1 MDKRVKRVINTVEH
15 TVKIRDEI
23 AAYLFKHNLSINQ
36 FAIISG
42 IHSGTLSRVMK
53 GQQALAMNHLIRV
66 TRGMGLPEDYFYSKY
81 VDECLYDSAPTWR
94 RLRPFLLQCATLSRL
109 DCIERIIQ
117 NLLDNLL
124 YVPLLFEV
132 AEELFEQKNWQ
143 AASLIYEN
151 VGASEKY
158 QHSERLALCQYRLFL
173 INLGDDPHNNLIAAT
188 LCEGYVGRLD
198 EVNQLDALKQLADT
212 YASLHKW
219 QKVGELAEEMLRIA
233 SHLYELHRISGR
245 MPNNGQD
252 HKRPLYAYILYA
264 QLLRAYVLEQYGE
277 YKSALEIIP
286 LYMDGSWIRE
296 DTEEARRI
304 IAQYQEWGTANTY
317 LYRLMDGQ
325 IEVLDEYVEYIS
337 TRENEIFTALF
348 KIIESA
354 NRYNW
359 DVDHILHRFANYIP
373 YRNYSSVFGER
384 NILMLKDSHAQF
396 RRELANYYLARRRY
410 KGGDVIMQ
418 GVDLS
423 AKIDCERNVIRGT
436 ISVDFEISISDITKL
451 G

>member
-1 MDKRVKRVINTVEH
+1 MKRVINTVEH

-23 AAYLFKHNLSINQ
+23 AAYLFRHNLSINQ

-94 RLRPFLLQCATLSRL
+94 RLRPFLLQCAALSRL
-109 DCIERIIQ
+109 DCIERIVQ

-132 AEELFEQKNWQ
+132 AEELFEQKSWQ
-143 AASLIYEN
+143 AAALIYEN

-173 INLGDDPHNNLIAAT
+173 IGLSDDQHKNLIAAT

-198 EVNQLDALKQLADT
+198 EVNQLDALHQLANT
-212 YASLHKW
+212 YFSLHEW
-219 QKVGELAEEMLRIA
+219 QKVMELADEMVRIA
-233 SHLYELHRISGR
+233 TNLYELHRESGR
-245 MPNNGQD
+245 TYEQAY
-252 HKRPLYAYILYA
+252 KRPLYTYILYA
-264 QLLRAYVLEQYGE
+264 QLLQSCAQEECGN
-277 YKSALEIIP
+277 YKTALDMVP
-286 LYMDGSWIRE
+286 LYMDHSWIRE

-304 IAQYQEWGTANTY
+304 SAQFKEWGTANTY
-317 LYRLMDGQ
+317 LYRLLDGQ

-354 NRYNW
+354 NRYKW
-359 DVDHILHRFANYIP
+359 DVDHILLRFANYIP
-373 YRNYSSVFGER
+373 YRKYSSVFGER

-396 RRELANYYLARRRY
+396 RRELATYYLARRRY
-410 KGGDVIMQ
+410 KGDDVTMQ

-436 ISVDFEISISDITKL
+436 LSVDFEISISDITKL

>member
-1 MDKRVKRVINTVEH
+1 MEH

-23 AAYLFKHNLSINQ
+23 AAYLSEHHMSINQ
-36 FAIISG
+36 FAVISG

-94 RLRPFLLQCATLSRL
+94 RLRPFLLQCAALSRL
-109 DCIERIIQ
+109 DCIERIVQ

-132 AEELFEQKNWQ
+132 AEELFEHKSWQ
-143 AASLIYEN
+143 AAALIYEN

-173 INLGDDPHNNLIAAT
+173 IGLSDDQHKNLIAAT

-198 EVNQLDALKQLADT
+198 EVNQLDALHQLANT
-212 YASLHKW
+212 YFSLHEW
-219 QKVGELAEEMLRIA
+219 QKVMELADEMVKIA
-233 SHLYELHRISGR
+233 SHLYELHRESGR
-245 MPNNGQD
+245 TTNNGQV

-264 QLLRAYVLEQYGE
+264 QLLRASAFEACGDYR
-277 YKSALEIIP
+277 SALEIVP
-286 LYMDGSWIRE
+286 LYMNYSWIGE

-304 IAQYQEWGTANTY
+304 IAQYKEWGTANTY
-317 LYRLMDGQ
+317 LYKLMDGR

-354 NRYNW
+354 NRYKWN
-359 DVDHILHRFANYIP
+359 VDHILQRFAGYIP
-373 YRNYSSVFGER
+373 YRKIYSVFGEH
-384 NILMLKDSHAQF
+384 NKLIHNENYAQF
-396 RRELANYYLARRRY
+396 RRELATYYLARRRY
-410 KGGDVIMQ
+410 KGDDVTMQ

-436 ISVDFEISISDITKL
+436 LSVDFEISISDITKL

>member
-1 MDKRVKRVINTVEH
+1 MEQ

-23 AAYLFKHNLSINQ
+23 AAYLAKYNLSINQ
-36 FAIISG
+36 FAVISG

-53 GQQALAMNHLIRV
+53 GQQALAMNHLIRI
-66 TRGMGLPEDYFYSKY
+66 THAMGLAEDYFYSMY

-94 RLRPFLLQCATLSRL
+94 RLRPFLLQSAALARM
-109 DCIERIIQ
+109 DCIEKIVQ

-132 AEELFEQKNWQ
+132 AEELFQQENWQ

-173 INLGDDPHNNLIAAT
+173 MSLGDDPYSNLIAAA
-188 LCEGYVGRLD
+188 LFEGYVGKLD

-212 YASLHKW
+212 YASLHRW
-219 QKVGELAEEMLRIA
+219 DKVGELAEELLRLA
-233 SHLYELHRISGR
+233 SVQYERHRESDRTHSNEQVHI
-245 MPNNGQD
+245 
-252 HKRPLYAYILYA
+252 RPLYGYILYA
-264 QLLRAYVLEQYGE
+264 QLLRAYVLEECGD
-277 YKSALEIIP
+277 YKSALEIVP
-286 LYMDGSWIRE
+286 LYTDGSWIRE
-296 DTEEARRI
+296 HNEEARRI

-325 IEVLDEYVEYIS
+325 IEVLEEYVEYIS

-348 KIIESA
+348 KIVQTA
-354 NRYNW
+354 NRYTW
-359 DVDHILHRFANYIP
+359 DVDHILKRFAAYIP
-373 YRNYSSVFGER
+373 YRKYYSVFGER
-384 NILMLKDSHAQF
+384 NKLVLKDNHAQF
-396 RRELANYYLARRRY
+396 RSELATYYLARRRY
-410 KGGDVIMQ
+410 TEDKVIMQ

-423 AKIDCERNVIRGT
+423 AKIDSEHNVIRGT
-436 ISVDFEISISDITKL
+436 LSVDFEINLSDIAKL

>member
-1 MDKRVKRVINTVEH
+1 M
-15 TVKIRDEI
+15 
-23 AAYLFKHNLSINQ
+23 SINQ
-36 FAIISG
+36 FAVISG

-94 RLRPFLLQCATLSRL
+94 RLRPFLLQCAALSRL
-109 DCIERIIQ
+109 DCIERIVQ

-132 AEELFEQKNWQ
+132 AEELFEHKSWQ
-143 AASLIYEN
+143 AAALIYEN

-173 INLGDDPHNNLIAAT
+173 IGLSDDQHKNLIAAT

-198 EVNQLDALKQLADT
+198 EVNQLDALHQLANT
-212 YASLHKW
+212 YFSLHEW
-219 QKVGELAEEMLRIA
+219 QKVMELADEMVKIA
-233 SHLYELHRISGR
+233 SHLYELHRESGR
-245 MPNNGQD
+245 TTNNGQV

-264 QLLRAYVLEQYGE
+264 QLLRASAFEACGDYR
-277 YKSALEIIP
+277 SALEIVP
-286 LYMDGSWIRE
+286 LYMNYSWIGE

-304 IAQYQEWGTANTY
+304 IAQYKEWGTANTY
-317 LYRLMDGQ
+317 LYKLMDGR

-354 NRYNW
+354 NRYKWN
-359 DVDHILHRFANYIP
+359 VDHILQRFAGYIP
-373 YRNYSSVFGER
+373 YRKIYSVFGEH
-384 NILMLKDSHAQF
+384 NKLIHNENYAQF
-396 RRELANYYLARRRY
+396 RRELATYYLARRRY
-410 KGGDVIMQ
+410 KGDDVTMQ

-436 ISVDFEISISDITKL
+436 LSVDFEISISDITKL

>member
-1 MDKRVKRVINTVEH
+1 MEH

-23 AAYLFKHNLSINQ
+23 AAYLLKHHLSINQ
-36 FAIISG
+36 FAINSG

-53 GQQALAMNHLIRV
+53 GHQALAMNHLTRV

-94 RLRPFLLQCATLSRL
+94 RLRPFLLQCAALSRL
-109 DCIERIIQ
+109 DCIERVVQ

-124 YVPLLFEV
+124 YAPLLFEI
-132 AEELFEQKNWQ
+132 AEELFEQKDWQ
-143 AASLIYEN
+143 AAALIYEN

-173 INLGDDPHNNLIAAT
+173 INLGDDPQKNLIAAT

-198 EVNQLDALKQLADT
+198 EVNQLDALRQLANT
-212 YASLHKW
+212 YFSLHEW
-219 QKVGELAEEMLRIA
+219 QKVMELVEEMLRVA
-233 SHLYELHRISGR
+233 TNLYELHRESDR
-245 MPNNGQD
+245 KPNNKQG
-252 HKRPLYAYILYA
+252 HKRPLYAYILSA
-264 QLLRAYVLEQYGE
+264 LLLRSSVLEECGE

-286 LYMDGSWIRE
+286 LYMEFSWIRE
-296 DTEEARRI
+296 DNEEARKI
-304 IAQYQEWGTANTY
+304 KAQYTEWGTANTY

-337 TRENEIFTALF
+337 IRENEIFTALF
-348 KIIESA
+348 KIVQAA
-354 NRYNW
+354 NLYKWN
-359 DVDHILHRFANYIP
+359 VDHVLTRFAAYIP
-373 YRNYSSVFGER
+373 YRKYSSIFGER
-384 NILMLKDSHAQF
+384 NRLMLNDHHAQF
-396 RRELANYYLARRRY
+396 RSELATYYLSRKRY
-410 KGGDVIMQ
+410 KGDDVTMQ

-423 AKIDCERNVIRGT
+423 AKIDSEHNVIRGT
-436 ISVDFEISISDITKL
+436 ISVDFEISISDIPKS